1 MTFGQLRDLE
11 PFVIQPARGESMPHQ
26 PFLERQAELESWIDA
41 ARGSG
46 RLLAKYRELV
56 GQAAPTLDD
65 KQMIAEILS
74 REYPEVDE
82 Q

>member
-1 MTFGQLRDLE
+1 MNPREADSI
-11 PFVIQPARGESMPHQ
+11 PRQ

-41 ARGSG
+41 AGGSG
-46 RLLAKYRELV
+46 RLLARYRELL
-56 GQAAPTLDD
+56 GSTAPSLDD